1 MTHQYNFRPSTRLF
15 FPNGLSQSSSGP
27 SFVCRAE
34 KYVYLFFLA
43 CAATNPPEGRLY
55 EKCCALLA
63 GADIQFRRSN
73 RLDIALSTNMNIA
86 LIFLPAAD
94 IPTFVGEGKCD
105 LGITGLDQVKEAD
118 MFDSV
123 ADLLDLEFGKCKLQV
138 QVPANG
144 DIDKPEQ
151 LVGKKIVSS
160 FTRLSS
166 KYFEELEKQVG
177 HEQGATKIKFVGGS
191 VEASCALGVGDAIVD
206 LVESGETM
214 KAAGLK
220 AISTVLET
228 SAHLISSRKPRFP
241 DIVQTVHQRFEGIM
255 AAQRFVLCNYNAPRS
270 IVPEVLKI
278 TPGKRAATISALE
291 NVSADSEPWVAI
303 SSMVEKKKISDVM
316 DELKKAGASDI
327 LVFDINNCR
336 V

>member
-1 MTHQYNFRPSTRLF
+1 MLT
-15 FPNGLSQSSSGP
+15 
-27 SFVCRAE
+27 
-34 KYVYLFFLA
+34 
-43 CAATNPPEGRLY
+43 
-55 EKCCALLA
+55 

-73 RLDIALSTNMNIA
+73 RLDIALSTNMSIA
-86 LIFLPAAD
+86 LIFLPASD

-105 LGITGLDQVKEAD
+105 LGITGLDQVMEAD

-123 ADLLDLEFGKCKLQV
+123 SDLLDLEFGKCKLQV
-138 QVPANG
+138 QVPADG
-144 DIDKPEQ
+144 PVDQPEQ
-151 LVGKKIVSS
+151 LVGQKIVSS
-160 FTRLSS
+160 FTRLSTE
-166 KYFEELEKQVG
+166 YFKSMEKSVG
-177 HEQGATKIKFVGGS
+177 ASEGSTKIKFVGGS

-228 SAHLISSRKPRFP
+228 SAHLISSKSPRFP
-241 DIVQTVHQRFEGIM
+241 EIVETVHQRFQGIM
-255 AAQRFVLCNYNAPRS
+255 AAQRYVLCNYNAPRS

-291 NVSADSEPWVAI
+291 QTSSESEPWVAV
-303 SSMVEKKKISDVM
+303 SSMVEKKKISIVM

-327 LVFDINNCR
+327 LVLDINNCR